1 MAGRTLHFR
10 ERMVRFIRWV
20 ALLVLPLMAGCASMP
35 VTQPAKAPAKPAH
48 RPRTGAVPPTKP
60 APPPKPAFQ
69 TPDVQKLPGLESVI
83 DNDAA
88 TLVRQFGTPQLDVH
102 EGDMR
107 KLQFAGEPCVLDVF
121 LYPLKP
127 GSEPVATYVDA
138 RRASDG
144 RDVDR
149 AACIAALMRR

>member
-1 MAGRTLHFR
+1 MAA
-10 ERMVRFIRWV
+10 VRWQRGA
-20 ALLVLPLMAGCASMP
+20 ALWLLPWIAACAT
-35 VTQPAKAPAKPAH
+35 VPAASPPKSGTAPRPAAH
-48 RPRTGAVPPTKP
+48 VVPPTKP
-60 APPPKPAFQ
+60 AAPPPQAFRAPEIQ
-69 TPDVQKLPGLESVI
+69 QLPGLETVI
-83 DNDAA
+83 EKNA
-88 TLVRQFGTPQLDVH
+88 TALMRQFGAPQLDVH

-121 LYPLKP
+121 LYPLRP

-149 AACIAALMRR
+149 ASCVAALAKR

>member
-1 MAGRTLHFR
+1 
-10 ERMVRFIRWV
+10 MVRIARWLALPMLSLLAACV
-20 ALLVLPLMAGCASMP
+20 ATPDAQAPTASAPPHRSAGP
-35 VTQPAKAPAKPAH
+35 
-48 RPRTGAVPPTKP
+48 VPPTRAAPLPQPVFRQP
-60 APPPKPAFQ
+60 AILQ
-69 TPDVQKLPGLESVI
+69 LPGLETVI
-83 DNDAA
+83 DKDANE
-88 TLVRQFGTPQLDVH
+88 LLRRFGAPQLDVH

-127 GSEPVATYVDA
+127 GAAPVATYVDA

>member
-1 MAGRTLHFR
+1 
-10 ERMVRFIRWV
+10 MVRFFRGA
-20 ALLVLPLMAGCASMP
+20 ALSLLSLLAAACTAVPSA
-35 VTQPAKAPAKPAH
+35 QPPARTPAPKSPPH
-48 RPRTGAVPPTKP
+48 RTAVPPTRP
-60 APPPKPAFQ
+60 APPPKPVFRPPAIQ
-69 TPDVQKLPGLESVI
+69 QLPGLDSVI
-83 DNDAA
+83 DKDAA
-88 TLVRQFGTPQLDVH
+88 ALLRAFGTPQLDVH

-107 KLQFAGEPCVLDVF
+107 KLQFAGDPCVLDIY

-144 RDVDR
+144 LDVDR